1 MNSISEYLIVLS
13 YMIFLS
19 FSPGPNNI
27 LCSVNSTKY
36 GIRNTLPLLAG
47 VISGFFL
54 VGFATSLTI
63 EFFKEQQ
70 DILENMRYVCGLY
83 LLYLSYLIATDNPEN
98 YKESVDNLESSLKF
112 KDGFLL
118 QLINGKIIFYYIIL
132 MTTYASRF
140 GTDYSVKFSLLVGAT
155 FVGFSATSSWMLL
168 GSLLRKFLSD
178 SNKAKTTNYI
188 LGTLLA
194 LVAIDLVFH
203 EELLN
208 LIN

>member
-1 MNSISEYLIVLS
+1 MENLSEYLIVLS
-13 YMIFLS
+13 YMVFLS

-54 VGFATSLTI
+54 VGLTTSLTI

-70 DILENMRYVCGLY
+70 DIVENMKYVCGLY
-83 LLYLSYLIATDNPEN
+83 LLYLSYLIVTDNPEN
-98 YKESVDNLESSLKF
+98 YKESVDSLESSLKF

-140 GTDYSVKFSLLVGAT
+140 GTDYSVKFSLLLGAT

-178 SNKAKTTNYI
+178 SSKAKITNYI

-208 LIN
+208 VIN

>member
-1 MNSISEYLIVLS
+1 M
-13 YMIFLS
+13 
-19 FSPGPNNI
+19 
-27 LCSVNSTKY
+27 K
-36 GIRNTLPLLAG
+36 
-47 VISGFFL
+47 
-54 VGFATSLTI
+54 
-63 EFFKEQQ
+63 
-70 DILENMRYVCGLY
+70 YVCGLY

-98 YKESVDNLESSLKF
+98 YKESVDNLERSLKF

-140 GTDYSVKFSLLVGAT
+140 GTDYSVKFSLLIGAT